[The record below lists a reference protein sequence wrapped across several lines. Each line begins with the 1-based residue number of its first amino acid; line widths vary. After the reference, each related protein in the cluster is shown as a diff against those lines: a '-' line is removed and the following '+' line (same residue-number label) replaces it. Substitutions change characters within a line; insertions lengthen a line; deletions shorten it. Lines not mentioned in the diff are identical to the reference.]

1 MALLSYQ
8 MTRRSGSD
16 HSPYDVIWPVS
27 VAAALKKPEL
37 RWQADAIVNF
47 VYTELAFDPTEF
59 GSLGRKFG
67 GEKREGEKR
76 EGEYSVIQKHF
87 YVIYELNGN
96 TLTVMDV
103 RPRHD
108 RGTRPGRR

>member
-1 MALLSYQ
+1 
-8 MTRRSGSD
+8 MTRRSGSER
-16 HSPYDVIWPVS
+16 SSYDVVWPAI
-27 VAAALKKPEL
+27 VAAKLKKPEL

-59 GSLGRKFG
+59 GVYGRKFG
-67 GEKREGEKR
+67 GEKREGEQC

-87 YVIYELNGN
+87 FVIYELKGS
-96 TLTVMDV
+96 TLTVVDV

>member
-1 MALLSYQ
+1 MALLLHQ
-8 MTRRSGSD
+8 MTRRSGSER
-16 HSPYDVIWPVS
+16 SPYDVVWPATV
-27 VAAALKKPEL
+27 VAALKKSEL
-37 RWQADAIVNF
+37 RWQADLIVNF

-59 GSLGRKFG
+59 GVYGRKFG
-67 GEKREGEKR
+67 GAKR

-87 YVIYELNGN
+87 YVIYELKGS